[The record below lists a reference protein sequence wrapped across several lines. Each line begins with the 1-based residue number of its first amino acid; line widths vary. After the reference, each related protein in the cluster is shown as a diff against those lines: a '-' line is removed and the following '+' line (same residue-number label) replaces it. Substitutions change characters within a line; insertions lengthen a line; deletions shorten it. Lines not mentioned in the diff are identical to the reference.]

1 MEISL
6 YFHQMEKPIT
16 MSLIVRICLL
26 FSLLI
31 FQIAYSQKEFQGAIK
46 LGFSINDSVLKGYET
61 EDFYVSCKTKR
72 RETTSFNLSE
82 DSSLFELATGTYELQ
97 ITSDNF
103 QTITYLDIPV
113 NQEKITF
120 LEIPL
125 IDKSKRKKQIR
136 INYHKPKNKW
146 KNCG

>member
-16 MSLIVRICLL
+16 MSFIARISLLIP
-26 FSLLI
+26 LLI
-31 FQIAYSQKEFQGAIK
+31 FQSTYSQKEFQGGIK
-46 LGFSINDSVLKGYET
+46 FGFSINDSLVKGYAT
-61 EDFYVSCKTKR
+61 ENFYVSCKTKR
-72 RETTSFNLSE
+72 RETISFNLLE
-82 DSSLFELATGTYELQ
+82 DSSLFELTTGTYKLQ
-97 ITSDNF
+97 ITSDTF
-103 QTITYLDIPV
+103 QTMNYLDIPV

-125 IDKSKRKKQIR
+125 VAKSKRKKPIR
-136 INYHKPKNKW
+136 INYRKPKSKW

>member
-72 RETTSFNLSE
+72 RETISFNLSE
-82 DSSLFELATGTYELQ
+82 DSSLFELATGTYKLQ

-103 QTITYLDIPV
+103 RTINYLDIPV

-125 IDKSKRKKQIR
+125 VAKSKRKKPIR
-136 INYHKPKNKW
+136 INYPKPKSKW

>member
-16 MSLIVRICLL
+16 MSFIARISLLIP
-26 FSLLI
+26 LLI
-31 FQIAYSQKEFQGAIK
+31 FQSTYSQKEFQGGIK
-46 LGFSINDSVLKGYET
+46 FGFSINDSLVKGYAT
-61 EDFYVSCKTKR
+61 ENFYVSCKTKR
-72 RETTSFNLSE
+72 RETISFNLLE
-82 DSSLFELATGTYELQ
+82 DSSLFELTTGTYKLQ

-103 QTITYLDIPV
+103 QTINYLDIPV

-125 IDKSKRKKQIR
+125 VAKSKRKKPIR
-136 INYHKPKNKW
+136 INYRKPKSKW

>member
-16 MSLIVRICLL
+16 MSFIVRICLL

-31 FQIAYSQKEFQGAIK
+31 FQIAYSQKEFQGGIK
-46 LGFSINDSVLKGYET
+46 LGFSINDSLVKGYAT
-61 EDFYVSCKTKR
+61 ENFHVSCKTKR
-72 RETTSFNLSE
+72 RETISFNLSE
-82 DSSLFELATGTYELQ
+82 DSSLFELATGTYKLQ

-103 QTITYLDIPV
+103 RTINYLDIPV

-125 IDKSKRKKQIR
+125 VAKSKRKKPIR
-136 INYHKPKNKW
+136 INYPKPKSKW

>member
-16 MSLIVRICLL
+16 MSFIARISLLIP
-26 FSLLI
+26 LLI
-31 FQIAYSQKEFQGAIK
+31 FQSTYSQKEFQGGIK
-46 LGFSINDSVLKGYET
+46 FGFSINESVVKGYET
-61 EDFYVSCKTKR
+61 ENFLVSCKTKR
-72 RETTSFNLSE
+72 GKTISFNLSE
-82 DSSLFELATGTYELQ
+82 DTSLFELATGTYKLQ

-103 QTITYLDIPV
+103 QTINYLDTPV

-125 IDKSKRKKQIR
+125 ITKSKRKKPIR
-136 INYHKPKNKW
+136 INYLKPKSKW

>member
-6 YFHQMEKPIT
+6 YFHQIEKPIT
-16 MSLIVRICLL
+16 MSFIARISLL

-31 FQIAYSQKEFQGAIK
+31 FQSTYSQKEFQGGIK
-46 LGFSINDSVLKGYET
+46 FGFSINESVVKGYET
-61 EDFYVSCKTKR
+61 ENFLVSCKTKKG
-72 RETTSFNLSE
+72 ETISFNLSQ
-82 DSSLFELATGTYELQ
+82 DTSLFELATGTYKLQ

-103 QTITYLDIPV
+103 RTINYLDIPV

-125 IDKSKRKKQIR
+125 VAKSKRKKPIR
-136 INYHKPKNKW
+136 INYRKPKSKW

>member
-1 MEISL
+1 M
-6 YFHQMEKPIT
+6 FA
-16 MSLIVRICLL
+16 LL
-26 FSLLI
+26 TPDLSNCILTKRV
-31 FQIAYSQKEFQGAIK
+31 SRAIK

-61 EDFYVSCKTKR
+61 EGFYVSCKTKR
-72 RETTSFNLSE
+72 RETISFNLSE

>member
-6 YFHQMEKPIT
+6 YFHQMEKPRT

-72 RETTSFNLSE
+72 RETISFNLSE
-82 DSSLFELATGTYELQ
+82 DSSLVILRSGTYSLR
-97 ITSDNF
+97 IKSKKYCTMIY
-103 QTITYLDIPV
+103 TDIPV

-120 LEIPL
+120 LEILL

-136 INYHKPKNKW
+136 INYRKPKSKW